1 MTEKSN
7 KTLIFTTAFRPF
19 IGGSEIATEEICRHL
34 SEISFEILTPRY
46 RKSLPS
52 GECRQ
57 NICVHRLGLGNRL
70 DKFLFPLLGLL
81 RSLLMLYK
89 HNVRV
94 IHAYQAS
101 YGAGA
106 AVLLKI
112 IKPELKFV
120 LTLQEGKKLD
130 RQNCLIRTLRK
141 FIIRKAD
148 TVTVISD
155 YLKNYAHSVKADAL
169 VGSPTASRRGRRTK
183 IFLIPNGADFEKF
196 SKAEPIGRQALGL
209 SDNNKIV
216 ITISRLAPKN
226 GLGGLIRA
234 AALAKTEIPGLK
246 LVIIGS
252 GPLETELK
260 HLAINLKIQNDI
272 LFLGAKEYGD
282 IPRFLK
288 SADIFVR
295 PSLSEGLGTAF
306 IEAMAAG
313 LPVIGSRAGGIPDFL
328 KDGKTGLFCEA
339 DNPRD
344 IADKIIFLFNNRELR
359 EKLIQNGLVLA
370 KEKYDWSGI
379 AEKFRKIYT
388 Q

>member
-7 KTLIFTTAFRPF
+7 KILIFTTAFRPF
-19 IGGSEIATEEICRHL
+19 IGGSEIAIEEICRRL
-34 SEISFEILTPRY
+34 SDISFEILTPRY
-46 RKSLPS
+46 RQSSSPN
-52 GECRQ
+52 EYCQ
-57 NICVHRLGLGNRL
+57 NLCIHRLGFGNLL
-70 DKFLFPLLGLL
+70 DKLLFPILGLFESL
-81 RSLLMLYK
+81 RMLQKYDI
-89 HNVRV
+89 RV

-112 IKPELKFV
+112 LKPKLKFV
-120 LTLQEGKKLD
+120 LTLQEGKQLEQ
-130 RQNCLIRTLRK
+130 QNYLIRTLRK

-155 YLKNYAHSVKADAL
+155 YLKNYAQKVSHE
-169 VGSPTASRRGRRTK
+169 TE

-209 SDNNKIV
+209 SDNDKIV
-216 ITISRLAPKN
+216 ITISRLTPKN
-226 GLGGLIRA
+226 GLSGLIKA
-234 AALAKTEIPGLK
+234 TALAKTEIPGLK

-260 HLAINLKIQNDI
+260 YLANNLKIKNDI
-272 LFLGAKEYGD
+272 LFLGAKEYED
-282 IPRFLK
+282 IPSFLK
-288 SADIFVR
+288 SAGIFVR
-295 PSLSEGLGTAF
+295 PSLSEGFGTAF

-339 DNPRD
+339 DTPRD

-359 EKLIQNGLVLA
+359 EKLIQNGLALA

-379 AEKFRKIYT
+379 AEKFRKIYAR
-388 Q
+388 